1 MRHASTPRLQ
11 TIALVELELLDV
23 PDWAIAKAVPGM
35 QLERQR
41 VWLRRIAAR
50 SLARLEE
57 RAGGRA
63 QLTFVAYRMCR
74 VCGRPRLAMDA
85 EARLELDRKFEGWK
99 IPCDSDC
106 REMGRASKQHTT
118 HTRDR

>member
-1 MRHASTPRLQ
+1 MATPRLQ
-11 TIALVELELLDV
+11 TIALVELEALEV
-23 PDWAIAKAVPGM
+23 PDWAAEKAVPGLR
-35 QLERQR
+35 LEAKRI
-41 VWLRRIAAR
+41 WLRRIAAR

-74 VCGRPRLAMDA
+74 VCGRPRLGMDA
-85 EARLELDRKFEGWK
+85 EARLELDRKFDGWK

-106 REMGRASKQHTT
+106 LEMGRTKKQHTKQ
-118 HTRDR
+118 TRDT